1 MKLAF
6 TNKFLKQ
13 VSKLKDKKLAK
24 EIERVIG
31 STEVATSL
39 SEIKNLKK
47 LKGHKDFYRI
57 RVGDYRIGIQFKNSE
72 FTFAAIDSRK
82 DIYKYFP

>member
-24 EIERVIG
+24 EIENVIE
-31 STEVATSL
+31 STEIATSL

-47 LKGHKDFYRI
+47 LKGHKNFYRI
-57 RVGDYRIGIQFKNSE
+57 RVGDYRLGIQFKNRE
-72 FTFAAIDSRK
+72 FTFAAIDNRK

>member
-24 EIERVIG
+24 EIEKVIE
-31 STEVATSL
+31 STEAATSI

-72 FTFAAIDSRK
+72 FTYAAIDNRK

>member
-1 MKLAF
+1 MKLVF

-13 VSKLKDKKLAK
+13 VSRLKDKKLAQ
-24 EIERVIG
+24 EIEVIIEA
-31 STEVATSL
+31 TEIANSL

-57 RVGDYRIGIQFKNSE
+57 RVGDYRIGIQFKNNE
-72 FTFAAIDSRK
+72 FTFAAIDNRK

>member
-13 VSKLKDKKLAK
+13 VSKLKDKRLAK
-24 EIERVIG
+24 DIQTTIE
-31 STEVATSL
+31 STEAATSL
-39 SEIKNLKK
+39 SEIKNFKK
-47 LKGHKDFYRI
+47 LKGHKYFYRI
-57 RVGDYRIGIQFKNSE
+57 RLGDYRIGIHFKDNE
-72 FTFAAIDSRK
+72 FTFAAIDNRK

>member
-1 MKLAF
+1 MKLTF

-13 VSKLKDKKLAK
+13 VSKLKDKKLQK
-24 EIERVIG
+24 EIEKIIE
-31 STEVATSL
+31 SAETAPTL

-57 RVGDYRIGIQFKNSE
+57 RLGNYRIGIHFNNHD
-72 FTFAAIDSRK
+72 FTFAAIDNRK

>member
-1 MKLAF
+1 MRLTF

-13 VSKLKDKKLAK
+13 ISKLKDKKLAK
-24 EIERVIG
+24 EIEKVIK

-72 FTFAAIDSRK
+72 FTFAAIDNRK

>member
-13 VSKLKDKKLAK
+13 VSKLKDKKLAN
-24 EIERVIG
+24 EIERVIE
-31 STEVATSL
+31 SAERANSL
-39 SEIKNLKK
+39 SEINNLKK

-57 RVGDYRIGIQFKNSE
+57 KTWQLQDRYLF
-72 FTFAAIDSRK
+72 
-82 DIYKYFP
+82 

>member
-24 EIERVIG
+24 EIEKVIE

-72 FTFAAIDSRK
+72 FTFAAIDNRK

>member
-24 EIERVIG
+24 EIENVIE
-31 STEVATSL
+31 STEITTSL

-57 RVGDYRIGIQFKNSE
+57 RVGDYRIGIQFKSGE
-72 FTFAAIDSRK
+72 FTFAAIDNRK

>member
-1 MKLAF
+1 MKIAF

-13 VSKLKDKKLAK
+13 VLKLKDKKLAK
-24 EIERVIG
+24 DIQSTIEL
-31 STEVATSL
+31 TEAATSL
-39 SEIKNLKK
+39 SEIKNFKK

-57 RVGDYRIGIQFKNSE
+57 RLGDFRIGIYFNNGD
-72 FTFAAIDSRK
+72 FTFAAIDNRK

>member
-13 VSKLKDKKLAK
+13 VSKIKDEKLSA
-24 EIERVIG
+24 EIEKAIEA
-31 STEVATSL
+31 TEKATSL

-47 LKGHKDFYRI
+47 FKGYKDFYRLRI
-57 RVGDYRIGIQFKNSE
+57 GDYRIGICFNNNE
-72 FTFAAIDSRK
+72 FIFAAIDNRK

>member
-24 EIERVIG
+24 EIEKVIE
-31 STEVATSL
+31 STESATSL
-39 SEIKNLKK
+39 SEIKNFKK
-47 LKGHKDFYRI
+47 LKGHQDYYRI
-57 RVGDYRIGIQFKNSE
+57 RVGDYRIGIYFNDGD
-72 FTFAAIDSRK
+72 FTFAAIDNRK

>member
-1 MKLAF
+1 MKLEF

-13 VSKLKDKKLAK
+13 VSKIKDKKLAK
-24 EIERVIG
+24 EIEKVIEA
-31 STEVATSL
+31 SEKAASL
-39 SEIKNLKK
+39 SEINNLKK

-57 RVGDYRIGIQFKNSE
+57 RLGDYRIGIYFNNGD
-72 FTFAAIDSRK
+72 FTFAAIDNRK

>member
-24 EIERVIG
+24 EIEKVIV
-31 STEVATSL
+31 STETASSL
-39 SEIKNLKK
+39 SGIKNLKN
-47 LKGHKDFYRI
+47 LKVIKTI
-57 RVGDYRIGIQFKNSE
+57 IG
-72 FTFAAIDSRK
+72 
-82 DIYKYFP
+82 

>member
-6 TNKFLKQ
+6 TNKFQKQ
-13 VSKLKDKKLAK
+13 VSKIKDKRLAK
-24 EIERVIG
+24 EIESIIE
-31 STEVATSL
+31 STEKATSL

-47 LKGHKDFYRI
+47 LKGHKYFYRI
-57 RVGDYRIGIQFKNSE
+57 RIGDYRIGIYFNNSD
-72 FTFAAIDSRK
+72 FTFAAIDNRN